1 MKVLYIAH
9 SAEMQGAGFALLN
22 ILQGMVERN
31 INVYVVVPREGRLTV
46 ILKDMGIPFLIIPFF
61 NAIYPRFDNTIR
73 SFLLFIPRLF
83 RTLLYNKL
91 AEKRLHGI

>member
-46 ILKDMGIPFLIIPFF
+46 ILKDMGIPFLIIPFLMQYILALITLF
-61 NAIYPRFDNTIR
+61 VLFYCLFLGYFGLCYTI
-73 SFLLFIPRLF
+73 
-83 RTLLYNKL
+83 N
-91 AEKRLHGI
+91 

>member
-46 ILKDMGIPFLIIPFF
+46 ILKDMGIPF
-61 NAIYPRFDNTIR
+61 
-73 SFLLFIPRLF
+73 
-83 RTLLYNKL
+83 
-91 AEKRLHGI
+91 